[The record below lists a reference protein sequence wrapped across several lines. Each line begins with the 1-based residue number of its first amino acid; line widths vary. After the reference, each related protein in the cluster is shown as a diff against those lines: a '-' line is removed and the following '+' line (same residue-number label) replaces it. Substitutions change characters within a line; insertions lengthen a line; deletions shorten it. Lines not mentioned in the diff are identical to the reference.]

1 MTTTSLILCV
11 AGAFYLT
18 DLLFRV
24 VDLIERPRKGGGRR
38 A

>member
-1 MTTTSLILCV
+1 MTTFPLILCV

-24 VDLIERPRKGGGRR
+24 IDLIERPRKGGTRR

>member
-18 DLLFRV
+18 NILFRV
-24 VDLIERPRKGGGRR
+24 VDLIERPRKGGDRR

>member
-11 AGAFYLT
+11 TGAFYLT

-24 VDLIERPRKGGGRR
+24 IDLIERPRKGGTRR

>member
-18 DLLFRV
+18 NLLFRV
-24 VDLIERPRKGGGRR
+24 VYLIEHPRKGGTHR

>member
-11 AGAFYLT
+11 AGAFYRT
-18 DLLFRV
+18 DLLVRV
-24 VDLIERPRKGGGRR
+24 VDLIERPRKGGDRR

>member
-11 AGAFYLT
+11 AGAFYLS

-24 VDLIERPRKGGGRR
+24 IDLIDRPRKGGDRCV
-38 A
+38 

>member
-18 DLLFRV
+18 DRLFRV
-24 VDLIERPRKGGGRR
+24 VDLIERPRKGGARR

>member
-11 AGAFYLT
+11 AGASYLT
-18 DLLFRV
+18 GLMFRV
-24 VDLIERPRKGGGRR
+24 LDLIERPRKGGDRR

>member
-24 VDLIERPRKGGGRR
+24 VALIERPRKRGDRR

>member
-11 AGAFYLT
+11 AGAFYLA
-18 DLLFRV
+18 DLLFHV
-24 VDLIERPRKGGGRR
+24 VDLIERPRKGGDRR

>member
-11 AGAFYLT
+11 AGAFSLT

-24 VDLIERPRKGGGRR
+24 IDLIERPRKGGYRR

>member
-18 DLLFRV
+18 NLLFRV
-24 VDLIERPRKGGGRR
+24 LDLIERPRKGGDRR

>member
-1 MTTTSLILCV
+1 MTTFPLILCV

-24 VDLIERPRKGGGRR
+24 IDLIERPRRGGTSR

>member
-1 MTTTSLILCV
+1 MTTTSPILCV

-18 DLLFRV
+18 NLLFRV
-24 VDLIERPRKGGGRR
+24 VDLIERPRKGGDRR

>member
-11 AGAFYLT
+11 AGAFHLT

-24 VDLIERPRKGGGRR
+24 VDLIERPRKGGDRR

>member
-18 DLLFRV
+18 GLLFRV
-24 VDLIERPRKGGGRR
+24 IDLIEHPRKRGDRR

>member
-1 MTTTSLILCV
+1 MTTFPLILCV

-18 DLLFRV
+18 GLLFRV
-24 VDLIERPRKGGGRR
+24 IDLIERPRKGGTRR

>member
-18 DLLFRV
+18 NLMFRV
-24 VDLIERPRKGGGRR
+24 VDLIERPQRGGDRR